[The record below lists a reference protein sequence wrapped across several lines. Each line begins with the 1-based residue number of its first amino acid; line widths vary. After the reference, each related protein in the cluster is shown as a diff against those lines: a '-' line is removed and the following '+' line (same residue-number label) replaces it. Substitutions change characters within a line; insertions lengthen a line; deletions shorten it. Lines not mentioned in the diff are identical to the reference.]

1 MIILLASILSLV
13 IIVAWIGPNM
23 NDAHDRLLINVHKVG
38 LNENPGFVLGISG
51 LGGTDI
57 LTAQVIKLE
66 NHFQKSSLP
75 SQKHV

>member
-1 MIILLASILSLV
+1 
-13 IIVAWIGPNM
+13 M

-57 LTAQVIKLE
+57 VTAQVIKFAK
-66 NHFQKSSLP
+66 HFQKSSP
-75 SQKHV
+75 PFTKHGLTLRFQYYSPPFP